1 MKRCYVLLLL
11 LLTIPASSVF
21 AKQTPIDESKI
32 NMDSLESI
40 LQSSKGDKHKLA
52 NIYEKMGNIFY
63 ANDDNQNAL
72 KHYQDALKIYEE
84 LNDTKGAA
92 DLYADIGEMYLDQRN
107 YAKALEYFRK
117 SLTNQEKVADQ
128 AGIVKANLKIA
139 EVYEQKGDIRSA
151 REFNLKALESAEDLR
166 DEKLIGNAL
175 SNLGDVFV
183 KLGNYQDA
191 LQYTLR
197 SLEIKRSS
205 GDNAGMAHVLTTMGD
220 IYTKMGQFDKA
231 TNYFQEGLAIAKK
244 IGARQ
249 LELNLYLSLFEY
261 YESKGDYKQSLTYHK
276 DYVTLKDSL
285 YNIARDRQ
293 MSELA
298 VRYESAKKEREN
310 LALQQKVKE
319 DQASLQNRNQLLIAA
334 VVGLLVVLVLLGL
347 IYRDNQKIKQQN
359 TLLKRDEIEIKRK
372 NEELESQQVEIN
384 RRKEEINQQNVE
396 LAKRTEELDEKSEQ
410 LQFAYE
416 EINDTNAELREQKEA
431 MKQHNIELRHKNM
444 QITESIRYAKD
455 IQEVFLP
462 SEKRMQEAFTDYF
475 VISKPKDIVSGDFY
489 WLSQRETESG
499 KKTILA
505 TADCTGHGVPGAL
518 LSTIGGSI
526 LNQLVNERGM
536 LQPHEILDALNAN
549 FIESL
554 QQEESNIGDSMDI
567 SLCVI
572 DHAQKQVAFAGAKT
586 PVFYVQNGEIH
597 ELKGTSKHIGGM
609 LRQRRRNI
617 QFATSTFDF
626 STPTTLYMISD
637 GYYHQ
642 FGGTPFRKF
651 MRDNFKSL
659 LLDISNKPFD
669 TQKQSLEGTLQEWM
683 SKTDASISPFP
694 QIDDILVIGVKL

>member
-11 LLTIPASSVF
+11 LLTIQVSSVL
-21 AKQTPIDESKI
+21 AKQNPEDDSKV

-40 LQSSKGDKHKLA
+40 LLSSKGDKHKLA

-63 ANDDNQNAL
+63 TNDDYQNAL
-72 KHYQDALKIYEE
+72 KHYQDALKIYED

-92 DLYADIGEMYLDQRN
+92 TLYADIGEMYLDQRN
-107 YAKALEYFRK
+107 YTKALEYFRK
-117 SLTNQEKVADQ
+117 SLTNQEKVADKS
-128 AGIVKANLKIA
+128 GIIKATLKIA
-139 EVYEQKGDIRSA
+139 EVYEAKGDIRSA
-151 REFNLKALESAEDLR
+151 REFNLKALEEAENLR

-183 KLGNYQDA
+183 KLGSYQDA
-191 LQYTLR
+191 IQYTLR

-205 GDNAGMAHVLTTMGD
+205 NDNAGMAHVLTTMGD

-231 TNYFQEGLAIAKK
+231 TNYFQEGLQIAKK

-249 LELNLYLSLFEY
+249 LELNLYLSLFQY
-261 YESKGDYKQSLTYHK
+261 YESKGDYKQSLGYHK
-276 DYVTLKDSL
+276 DYQTLKDSL
-285 YNIARDRQ
+285 FNIARDRQ
-293 MSELA
+293 MNELA

-319 DQASLQNRNQLLIAA
+319 DQASLQNRNQLLIGAG
-334 VVGLLVVLVLLGL
+334 VSLLVVLVLLGL

-372 NEELESQQVEIN
+372 NEELETQQRELN
-384 RRKEEINQQNVE
+384 KRKEEIAAQDAE
-396 LAKRTEELDEKSEQ
+396 LMKKKEELEDKSEQ
-410 LQFAYE
+410 LHFAYE

-431 MKQHNIELRHKNM
+431 MKQQNIELRHKNM

-462 SEKRMQEAFTDYF
+462 SEKRMQEAFGEYF
-475 VISKPKDIVSGDFY
+475 VLSKPKDIVSGDFY
-489 WLSQRETESG
+489 WLSQKDTGSG

-526 LNQLVNERGM
+526 LNQLVNERGI
-536 LQPHEILDALNAN
+536 LQPHEILDALNSN

-567 SLCVI
+567 SICVI
-572 DHAQKQVAFAGAKT
+572 DHTTKQASFAGAKT
-586 PVFYVQNGEIH
+586 PIFYVQNGTIH
-597 ELKGTSKHIGGM
+597 EIKGTPKHIGGM

-617 QFATSTFDF
+617 QFTTSTFDVQ
-626 STPTTLYMISD
+626 PATTLYMISD

-642 FGGTPFRKF
+642 FGGVPFRKL
-651 MRDNFKSL
+651 MRDSFKNL
-659 LLDISNKPFD
+659 LLEVSNKPFTD
-669 TQKQSLEGTLQEWM
+669 QKQALETHLQEFM
-683 SKTDASISPFP
+683 TKTDASISPFP

>member
-11 LLTIPASSVF
+11 LLTIRVSAVL
-21 AKQTPIDESKI
+21 AKQNPDSDSKI
-32 NMDSLESI
+32 SMDSLESI
-40 LQSSKGDKHKLA
+40 LQSSKGDKQKLA
-52 NIYEKMGNIFY
+52 NIYERMGNIFY

-92 DLYADIGEMYLDQRN
+92 ALYADLGEMYLDQRN

-117 SLTNQEKVADQ
+117 TLANQEKNADQ
-128 AGIVKANLKIA
+128 AGIAKATLKIA

-151 REFNLKALESAEDLR
+151 REYNLKALEMVENLR

-205 GDNAGMAHVLTTMGD
+205 NDNAGMAHVLTTMGD

-231 TNYFQEGLAIAKK
+231 SNYFQEGLQIAKK

-249 LELNLYLSLFEY
+249 LELNLYLSLYEY

-276 DYVTLKDSL
+276 GYQILKDSL
-285 YNIARDRQ
+285 YNIARDKQ
-293 MSELA
+293 MNELA

-310 LALQQKVKE
+310 LALQQKLKE
-319 DQASLQNRNQLLIAA
+319 DQASLQNRNQLLMGAG
-334 VVGLLVVLVLLGL
+334 VSLLVVLVLLGL

-359 TLLKRDEIEIKRK
+359 SLLKRDEMEIMRK
-372 NEELESQQVEIN
+372 NEELELQQKEIN
-384 RRKEEINQQNVE
+384 RRKEEVLSQDAE
-396 LAKRTEELDEKSEQ
+396 LKKKKEELEDKSEQ
-410 LQFAYE
+410 LHFAYS

-431 MKQHNIELRHKNM
+431 MKQQNVELRHKNM

-462 SEKRMQEAFTDYF
+462 SEKRMQEAFSDYF
-475 VISKPKDIVSGDFY
+475 VYSKPKDIVSGDFY
-489 WLSQRETESG
+489 WLSQKDTESG
-499 KKTILA
+499 KKTVLA

-518 LSTIGGSI
+518 LSIIGGSI

-536 LQPHEILDALNAN
+536 LLPHEILDALNQT
-549 FIESL
+549 FIEYL

-586 PVFYVQNGEIH
+586 PIFYAQGGKIH
-597 ELKGTSKHIGGM
+597 EIKGTSKHIGGM

-617 QFATSTFDF
+617 QFATHTFAVEQST
-626 STPTTLYMISD
+626 SLYMISD

-642 FGGTPFRKF
+642 FGGVPFRKF
-651 MRDNFKSL
+651 MRDNFKDL
-659 LLDISNKPFD
+659 LLEISTQSFAE
-669 TQKQSLEGTLQEWM
+669 QKQILETKLQAWTSE
-683 SKTDASISPFP
+683 TDASIAPFP